1 MKRINVTRDIESRRR
16 IAERRM
22 PAAEQT
28 TSQVEQDE
36 SRKEEKAQA
45 DAGSQLPEAPK
56 PEEGRPK
63 GTLKRFPF
71 EQTRLG
77 FMLRYEMPVVYFVL
91 KKLCSAQSVFEP
103 DWHVIESVA
112 RASKDASYRK
122 PKFRRYLEEYSRN
135 GLFCRRG
142 KVLTPRRKTYYEG
155 ICRRKIEYFIQ
166 QNRKLLLKE
175 ARNSPKGERLLQ
187 NIRNMTKTIS

>member
-1 MKRINVTRDIESRRR
+1 M
-16 IAERRM
+16 
-22 PAAEQT
+22 
-28 TSQVEQDE
+28 
-36 SRKEEKAQA
+36 
-45 DAGSQLPEAPK
+45 
-56 PEEGRPK
+56 
-63 GTLKRFPF
+63 
-71 EQTRLG
+71 
-77 FMLRYEMPVVYFVL
+77 VYFVL

>member
-1 MKRINVTRDIESRRR
+1 
-16 IAERRM
+16 
-22 PAAEQT
+22 
-28 TSQVEQDE
+28 
-36 SRKEEKAQA
+36 
-45 DAGSQLPEAPK
+45 
-56 PEEGRPK
+56 
-63 GTLKRFPF
+63 
-71 EQTRLG
+71 
-77 FMLRYEMPVVYFVL
+77 MLRYEMPVVYFVL

-155 ICRRKIEYFIQ
+155 ICRRKIEYFITEQ
-166 QNRKLLLKE
+166 ETAAQGSQELAQRRTVAAKYKKYDQNNLINL
-175 ARNSPKGERLLQ
+175 
-187 NIRNMTKTIS
+187 

>member
-1 MKRINVTRDIESRRR
+1 MKAGKKKRHRQTRAVSFPKPR
-16 IAERRM
+16 
-22 PAAEQT
+22 
-28 TSQVEQDE
+28 
-36 SRKEEKAQA
+36 
-45 DAGSQLPEAPK
+45 K

-71 EQTRLG
+71 EQTRIG

-91 KKLCSAQSVFEP
+91 KKLCCTQSVFEP
-103 DWHVIESVA
+103 DWHVIDSVA
-112 RASKDASYRK
+112 QASKDASYRK

-142 KVLTPRRKTYYEG
+142 KVLTPRRKAYYEG

>member
-1 MKRINVTRDIESRRR
+1 
-16 IAERRM
+16 
-22 PAAEQT
+22 
-28 TSQVEQDE
+28 
-36 SRKEEKAQA
+36 
-45 DAGSQLPEAPK
+45 
-56 PEEGRPK
+56 
-63 GTLKRFPF
+63 
-71 EQTRLG
+71 
-77 FMLRYEMPVVYFVL
+77 MLRYEMPVVYFVL

-142 KVLTPRRKTYYEG
+142 KVLTPRRKAYYEG
-155 ICRRKIEYFIQ
+155 ICQ

-187 NIRNMTKTIS
+187 NIRNMTKTNS